1 MSKDCGG
8 ENIANY
14 LPKILPLP
22 SICRKCL
29 LNRGQIS
36 VIDHLNPSPLTAVSS
51 IYQFPLDYCPDRTS
65 NNSEIVIT
73 ELDFLNLLCKS
84 RYFRRGNHNT
94 AKTVKGRDFP
104 DSQNGH
110 FHFEHPRSAVQNTE
124 TTINYVLASNEFY
137 LTNRRSTMKGCLMIF
152 ILASGLLEWL
162 FLVKTLHKSNMSL
175 NRKAWTSN

>member
-1 MSKDCGG
+1 M
-8 ENIANY
+8 
-14 LPKILPLP
+14 
-22 SICRKCL
+22 

-36 VIDHLNPSPLTAVSS
+36 AIDHLNPSPLTAVSS

-137 LTNRRSTMKGCLMIF
+137 LTNRSPCVLQLRVGGGDVKP
-152 ILASGLLEWL
+152 ILQKKCCEFVKAFWHNIEM
-162 FLVKTLHKSNMSL
+162 KTLFKDRIVATDAL
-175 NRKAWTSN
+175 TRF

>member
-1 MSKDCGG
+1 M
-8 ENIANY
+8 
-14 LPKILPLP
+14 
-22 SICRKCL
+22 

-36 VIDHLNPSPLTAVSS
+36 AIDHLNPSPLTAVSS

-124 TTINYVLASNEFY
+124 TIINSVLASNESY
-137 LTNRRSTMKGCLMIF
+137 LTNRSPSVLQLGVGVSPVRYIDMTYRLSIYRHF
-152 ILASGLLEWL
+152 
-162 FLVKTLHKSNMSL
+162 
-175 NRKAWTSN
+175 

>member
-1 MSKDCGG
+1 M
-8 ENIANY
+8 
-14 LPKILPLP
+14 
-22 SICRKCL
+22 

-36 VIDHLNPSPLTAVSS
+36 AIDHLNPSPLTAVSS

-137 LTNRRSTMKGCLMIF
+137 LTNRSPCVLQLRVGGAVTSFLYNVIKLQYWYIHTWGR
-152 ILASGLLEWL
+152 ASLLSP
-162 FLVKTLHKSNMSL
+162 FSL
-175 NRKAWTSN
+175 TQYTTRY

>member
-1 MSKDCGG
+1 M
-8 ENIANY
+8 
-14 LPKILPLP
+14 
-22 SICRKCL
+22 

-36 VIDHLNPSPLTAVSS
+36 AIDHLNPSPLTAVSS

-94 AKTVKGRDFP
+94 TKTAKGRDFP

-124 TTINYVLASNEFY
+124 TIINSVLASNESY
-137 LTNRRSTMKGCLMIF
+137 LTNRSPCVLQLGVGVRAGGEGEIKPTLQNKCCEF
-152 ILASGLLEWL
+152 
-162 FLVKTLHKSNMSL
+162 VKAFWHGIEIKHFVRIELS
-175 NRKAWTSN
+175 RF